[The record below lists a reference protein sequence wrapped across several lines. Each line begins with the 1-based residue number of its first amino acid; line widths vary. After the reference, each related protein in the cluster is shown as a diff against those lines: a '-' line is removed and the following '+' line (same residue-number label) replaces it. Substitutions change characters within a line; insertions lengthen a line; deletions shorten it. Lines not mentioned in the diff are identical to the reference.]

1 MRCEETVKILEIL
14 RLSEKGHTQ
23 RDIAASIG
31 CAKSTVGEILRRSR
45 GISLNYRQAQSLSS
59 ETLQERIYPALKQ
72 RQSGKAQPD
81 FAAIHTRLNHRHMNL
96 QYLWE
101 AYELEQ
107 RENGMKPLR
116 YSQFCLR
123 YRQWAKTAGKS
134 VTMRQEREGGK
145 ELFVD
150 WMGDVLPLV
159 IDQATGEIQ
168 NAHFFVTTLGDS
180 GYPYVEAFPDEKQEH
195 WLLAHSH
202 AFTYYGGLPRVLVPD
217 NCKTAMTS
225 PKRYDPVINPAYWE
239 LAKHYDVA
247 VIPARVREPQDKA
260 SVEEGVR
267 WLETWLLG
275 WLHNQRFF
283 SFGELNQAVQNRLRE
298 LVRRPYQKRPGNRL
312 SAFEELDQPYL
323 RPLQVSPFEAAEM
336 KVRRVPDNY
345 HVEWDGFYYSVPFGF
360 YRQKVTLRATSTSI
374 EIFDADRNRIASHP
388 RRRSGKRYVSDPAHM
403 PQHHRAQWDSNQW
416 NGTRYRQWARQI
428 GAETFGV
435 VDRML
440 AAHSIEEQAYKSC
453 MGLLQLAKKH
463 SPERLE
469 NACRRAITLRSETY
483 TTIANILKN
492 GQDLLMT
499 STIPVRSTPVHG
511 NVRGAA
517 AFM

>member
-107 RENGMKPLR
+107 RENGVRPLQ

-312 SAFEELDQPYL
+312 SAFEELDHPYL